1 MVGLCNMLSR
11 VGADLKRS
19 LLRFLDFFDAS
30 VLLVV

>member
-1 MVGLCNMLSR
+1 MVGFCNMLSR
-11 VGADLKRS
+11 VSADLKRG